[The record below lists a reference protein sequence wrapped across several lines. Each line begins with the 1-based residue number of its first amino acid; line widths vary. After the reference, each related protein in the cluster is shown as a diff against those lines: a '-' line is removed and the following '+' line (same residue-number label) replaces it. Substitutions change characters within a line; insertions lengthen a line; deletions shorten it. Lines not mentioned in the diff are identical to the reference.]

1 MQFIELLA
9 DAVSC
14 LGATVTQCK
23 LIFPLFFDGGFKVRL
38 VLVRLPEPVLSG
50 EANGTSVVYG
60 DGPVP
65 GWVILLLLF
74 GVSGGFFLYQVVKA
88 SRLVLKG
95 KPENRFDNWGARISE
110 VLTGWLGQKKVL
122 KDRIAGGIHVLMF
135 WGFLMLSTDMFDLAS
150 GNQFS
155 QKVLPELVR
164 GPWNLMVEVGYI
176 IAFVGCVL
184 ALVRRVVFT
193 PEKLKGKSQL
203 EGNVILLLIMTITT
217 TSFVVEAGESTVSST
232 WEPVG
237 AWVASTLVPSTST
250 VVAAYWAH
258 MLAIC
263 VFLFLIPLSKHMH
276 LVMAF
281 PNVFFHDLR
290 PMATMEP
297 LARGADGKAV
307 LLDELD
313 IESFG
318 AVNYTDFTWRDLIDG
333 WACTSCARCQDVCP
347 AYASGKALNPMQIIH
362 DVRHYANDNASTL
375 LAGETPEEDIIARF
389 GEDAIWACTTCHAC
403 VEACPIY
410 IDHVP
415 KLTDARR
422 HLMMERMEFDESV
435 EETVMPLMATI
446 ENLESDSNPYGL
458 PSHERGDWAEGLDV
472 KVAEP
477 AEYIYF
483 AGCAA
488 SFDERNKKVAR
499 DTISIMKEAGLDV
512 GILGMQEG
520 CSGDAARRAGNEYLF
535 QMLAETNLSTFEEIG
550 VKKVVA
556 SCPHCFH
563 TLGKEYKDYGG
574 EDIEVMHHSQLI
586 NHLQKEGKLPEPKHD
601 GTVTYHDPCYLGRI
615 GGELDAPRDAIGGV
629 DVEAERHGRDSFC
642 CGAGGAQMWMEEH
655 VDEGHDRVNIIRSKE
670 LAATGAQTVAV
681 GCPFCST
688 MVTDGLSAIG
698 SEMEVKDVA
707 ELVWEQ
713 IKAND
718 AKIEAAKASAEP
730 APEPA
735 EA

>member
-1 MQFIELLA
+1 M
-9 DAVSC
+9 SY
-14 LGATVTQCK
+14 G
-23 LIFPLFFDGGFKVRL
+23 PL
-38 VLVRLPEPVLSG
+38 
-50 EANGTSVVYG
+50 
-60 DGPVP
+60 P
-65 GWVILLLLF
+65 GWVFLLVL
-74 GVSGGFFLYQVVKA
+74 GAISGGFFVYQVVKA
-88 SRLVLKG
+88 TRLVMVG
-95 KPENRFDNWGARISE
+95 APDDRFDNWGARIKE
-110 VLTGWLGQKKVL
+110 VITGWLGQKRVL
-122 KDRIAGGIHVLMF
+122 EDKIAGGIHVLMF
-135 WGFLMLSTDMFDLAS
+135 WGFLMLSTDMFDLVTA
-150 GNQFS
+150 NWFS
-155 QKVLPELVR
+155 HSLLPDLIR
-164 GPWNLMVEVGYI
+164 GPWNIIVETGYT
-176 IAFVGCVL
+176 IALIGCFA
-184 ALVRRVVFT
+184 ALLRRVVFT

-203 EGNVILLLIMTITT
+203 EGNFILILIMTITL
-217 TSFVVEAGESTVSST
+217 TSFVVEAGEEGVSAT
-232 WEPVG
+232 WEPIG
-237 AWVASTLVPSTST
+237 AWVASALEPSTNV
-250 VVAAYWAH
+250 VVASYWLH
-258 MLAIC
+258 MLAIST
-263 VFLFLIPLSKHMH
+263 FLFLIPVSKHMH

-281 PNVFFHDLR
+281 PNVFFHDIR

-297 LARGADGKAV
+297 LARGEDGKAI
-307 LLDELD
+307 LLDDLD

-318 AVNYTDFTWRDLIDG
+318 TVNYTDLTWRNLIDG

-362 DVRHYANDNASTL
+362 DVRHYANDNSTAL
-375 LAGETPEEDIIARF
+375 LAGETPEQDIIARF

-435 EETVMPLMATI
+435 EDTIMPLMATI

-458 PSHERGDWAEGLDV
+458 PAHERGDWAEGLDV

-499 DTISIMKEAGLDV
+499 DTISVMKEAGLDV

-520 CSGDAARRAGNEYLF
+520 CSGDSARRAGNEYLF
-535 QMLAETNLSTFEEIG
+535 QMLAETNLATFEEIG
-550 VKKVVA
+550 VKKIVA

-586 NHLQKEGKLPEPKHD
+586 NHLQQEGKLPDPKHD
-601 GTVTYHDPCYLGRI
+601 PSVTFHDPCYLGRI
-615 GGELDAPRDAIGGV
+615 GGEIEAPRNAIGGV
-629 DVEAERHGRDSFC
+629 DIEIERHGKQSFC
-642 CGAGGAQMWMEEH
+642 CGAGGAQMWMEE
-655 VDEGHDRVNIIRSKE
+655 DADQRVNVIRAKE
-670 LAATGAQTVAV
+670 IAETGAETVAV

-688 MVTDGLSAIG
+688 MVSDGLTAID
-698 SEMEVKDVA
+698 SEMEVKDIA
-707 ELVWEQ
+707 EIVWEQ

-718 AKIEAAKASAEP
+718 AAIEAKKAA
-730 APEPA
+730 AA
-735 EA
+735 EAES

>member
-1 MQFIELLA
+1 M
-9 DAVSC
+9 
-14 LGATVTQCK
+14 
-23 LIFPLFFDGGFKVRL
+23 
-38 VLVRLPEPVLSG
+38 
-50 EANGTSVVYG
+50 
-60 DGPVP
+60 
-65 GWVILLLLF
+65 
-74 GVSGGFFLYQVVKA
+74 
-88 SRLVLKG
+88 
-95 KPENRFDNWGARISE
+95 
-110 VLTGWLGQKKVL
+110 L
-122 KDRIAGGIHVLMF
+122 KDRAGGIHVLMF

-164 GPWNLMVEVGYI
+164 GPWNLMVEVGYT

-232 WEPVG
+232 WEPIG
-237 AWVASTLVPSTST
+237 AWVASTLVPSTS
-250 VVAAYWAH
+250 VIVAAYWAH

-281 PNVFFHDLR
+281 PNVFFHDLSVPWPPWSHWLEAR
-290 PMATMEP
+290 TEKPSCSMSWTSSP
-297 LARGADGKAV
+297 LVPSTTRILPGETLSTDGPARRALAV
-307 LLDELD
+307 KM
-313 IESFG
+313 S
-318 AVNYTDFTWRDLIDG
+318 
-333 WACTSCARCQDVCP
+333 ARLTP
-347 AYASGKALNPMQIIH
+347 AAKFLNPMQIIH
-362 DVRHYANDNASTL
+362 DVRHYANDHATSIF
-375 LAGETPEEDIIARF
+375 AGETPEEDIIARF

-435 EETVMPLMATI
+435 EDTVMPLMATI

-550 VKKVVA
+550 VKKIVA

-586 NHLQKEGKLPEPKHD
+586 NHLQVEGKLPEPKHD

-670 LAATGAQTVAV
+670 LAATGAETVAV

-718 AKIEAAKASAEP
+718 AKIEAAKASAES
-730 APEPA
+730 AAEPA

>member
-1 MQFIELLA
+1 MEH
-9 DAVSC
+9 
-14 LGATVTQCK
+14 
-23 LIFPLFFDGGFKVRL
+23 PLTM
-38 VLVRLPEPVLSG
+38 S
-50 EANGTSVVYG
+50 YG
-60 DGPVP
+60 PLP
-65 GWVILLLLF
+65 GWVFLLVL
-74 GVSGGFFLYQVVKA
+74 GAISGGFFVYQVVKA
-88 SRLVLKG
+88 TRLVMVG
-95 KPENRFDNWGARISE
+95 APEDRFDNWGARIKE
-110 VLTGWLGQKKVL
+110 VITGWLGQKRVL
-122 KDRIAGGIHVLMF
+122 EDKIAGGIHVLMF
-135 WGFLMLSTDMFDLAS
+135 WGFLMLSTDMFDLVTA
-150 GNQFS
+150 NWFS
-155 QKVLPELVR
+155 HSLLPDLIR
-164 GPWNLMVEVGYI
+164 GPWNIIVETGYT
-176 IAFVGCVL
+176 IALIGCFA
-184 ALVRRVVFT
+184 ALLRRVVFT

-203 EGNVILLLIMTITT
+203 EGNFILILIMTITL
-217 TSFVVEAGESTVSST
+217 TSFVVEAGEEGVSAT
-232 WEPVG
+232 WEPIG
-237 AWVASTLVPSTST
+237 AWVASALEPSTNV
-250 VVAAYWAH
+250 VVASYWLH
-258 MLAIC
+258 MLAIST
-263 VFLFLIPLSKHMH
+263 FLFLIPVSKHMH

-281 PNVFFHDLR
+281 PNVFFHDIR

-297 LARGADGKAV
+297 LARGEDGKAI
-307 LLDELD
+307 LLDDLD

-318 AVNYTDFTWRDLIDG
+318 TVNYTDLTWRNLIDG

-362 DVRHYANDNASTL
+362 DVRHYANDNSTAL
-375 LAGETPEEDIIARF
+375 LAGETPEQDIIARF

-435 EETVMPLMATI
+435 EDTIMPLMATI

-458 PSHERGDWAEGLDV
+458 PAHERGDWAEGLDV

-499 DTISIMKEAGLDV
+499 DTISVMKEAGLDV

-520 CSGDAARRAGNEYLF
+520 CSGDSARRAGNEYLF
-535 QMLAETNLSTFEEIG
+535 QMLAETNLATFEEIG
-550 VKKVVA
+550 VKKIVA

-586 NHLQKEGKLPEPKHD
+586 NHLQQEGKLPDPKHD
-601 GTVTYHDPCYLGRI
+601 PSVTFHDPCYLGRI
-615 GGELDAPRDAIGGV
+615 GGEIEAPRNAIGGV
-629 DVEAERHGRDSFC
+629 DIEIERHGKQSFC
-642 CGAGGAQMWMEEH
+642 CGAGGAQMWMEE
-655 VDEGHDRVNIIRSKE
+655 DADQRVNVIRAKE
-670 LAATGAQTVAV
+670 IAETGAETVAV

-688 MVTDGLSAIG
+688 MVSDGLTAID
-698 SEMEVKDVA
+698 SEMEVKDIA
-707 ELVWEQ
+707 EIVWEQ

-718 AKIEAAKASAEP
+718 AAIEAKKAA
-730 APEPA
+730 AA
-735 EA
+735 EAEA

>member
-1 MQFIELLA
+1 MEHPLLM
-9 DAVSC
+9 S
-14 LGATVTQCK
+14 
-23 LIFPLFFDGGFKVRL
+23 
-38 VLVRLPEPVLSG
+38 
-50 EANGTSVVYG
+50 Y
-60 DGPVP
+60 GPVP
-65 GWVILLLLF
+65 GWLLLLVL
-74 GVSGGFFLYQVVKA
+74 GTISIGFFLYQVIKA
-88 SRLVLKG
+88 TRWVMVGASDD
-95 KPENRFDNWGARISE
+95 RFDNWGARIKE
-110 VLTGWLGQKKVL
+110 VITGWLGQKRVL
-122 KDRIAGGIHVLMF
+122 EDKIAGGIHVLMF
-135 WGFLMLSTDMFDLAS
+135 WGFLMLSTDMFDLATA
-150 GNQFS
+150 NWFS
-155 QKVLPELVR
+155 HNLLPDLVR
-164 GPWNLMVEVGYI
+164 GPWNLIVETGYT
-176 IAFVGCVL
+176 IALIGCVA
-184 ALVRRVVFT
+184 ALLRRVVFT

-203 EGNVILLLIMTITT
+203 EGNFILLLIMTITL
-217 TSFVVEAGESTVSST
+217 TSFVVEAGETGVSST
-232 WEPVG
+232 WEPIG
-237 AWVASTLVPSTST
+237 AWVASALEPSTLL
-250 VVAAYWAH
+250 VVASYWMH
-258 MLAIC
+258 MLAIST
-263 VFLFLIPLSKHMH
+263 FLFLIPLSKHMH

-281 PNVFFHDLR
+281 PNVFFHDMR

-297 LARGADGKAV
+297 LARGEDGKAV
-307 LLDELD
+307 PLEDLD

-318 AVNYTDFTWRDLIDG
+318 TVNYTDLTWRNLIDG

-362 DVRHYANDNASTL
+362 DVRHYANENSTAL
-375 LAGETPEEDIIARF
+375 MAGETPEQDIIARF

-435 EETVMPLMATI
+435 EDTIMPLMATI

-458 PSHERGDWAEGLDV
+458 PAHERGDWAEGLDV

-499 DTISIMKEAGLDV
+499 DTISVMKEAGLDV

-520 CSGDAARRAGNEYLF
+520 CTGDSARRAGNEYLF
-535 QMLAETNLSTFEEIG
+535 QMLAETNLATFEEIG
-550 VKKVVA
+550 VKKIVA

-586 NHLQKEGKLPEPKHD
+586 NHLQQEGKLPDPKHD
-601 GTVTYHDPCYLGRI
+601 PSVTFHDPCYLGRI
-615 GGELDAPRDAIGGV
+615 GGELDAPRNAIGGV
-629 DVEAERHGRDSFC
+629 DVEIERHGKQSFC
-642 CGAGGAQMWMEEH
+642 CGAGGAQMWMEE
-655 VDEGHDRVNIIRSKE
+655 DADQRVNVIRAKE
-670 LAATGAQTVAV
+670 IAETGAETVAV

-688 MVTDGLSAIG
+688 MVSDGLTAID
-698 SEMEVKDVA
+698 SEMEVKDIA
-707 ELVWEQ
+707 EIVWEQ

-718 AKIEAAKASAEP
+718 AAIEAKKAAT
-730 APEPA
+730 A
-735 EA
+735 EAEA

>member
-1 MQFIELLA
+1 MEH
-9 DAVSC
+9 
-14 LGATVTQCK
+14 
-23 LIFPLFFDGGFKVRL
+23 PLTM
-38 VLVRLPEPVLSG
+38 S
-50 EANGTSVVYG
+50 YG
-60 DGPVP
+60 PLP
-65 GWVILLLLF
+65 GWVFLLVL
-74 GVSGGFFLYQVVKA
+74 GAISGGFFVYQVVKA
-88 SRLVLKG
+88 TRLVMVG
-95 KPENRFDNWGARISE
+95 APEDRFDNWGARIKE
-110 VLTGWLGQKKVL
+110 VITGWLGQKRVL
-122 KDRIAGGIHVLMF
+122 EDKIAGGIHVLMF
-135 WGFLMLSTDMFDLAS
+135 WGFLMLSTDMFDLVTA
-150 GNQFS
+150 NWFS
-155 QKVLPELVR
+155 HSLLPDLIR
-164 GPWNLMVEVGYI
+164 GPWNIIVETGYT
-176 IAFVGCVL
+176 IALIGCFA
-184 ALVRRVVFT
+184 ALLRRVVFT

-203 EGNVILLLIMTITT
+203 EGNFILILIMTITL
-217 TSFVVEAGESTVSST
+217 TSFVVEAGEEGVSTT
-232 WEPVG
+232 WEPIG
-237 AWVASTLVPSTST
+237 AWVASALEPSTNV
-250 VVAAYWAH
+250 VVASYWLH
-258 MLAIC
+258 MLAIST
-263 VFLFLIPLSKHMH
+263 FLFLIPVSKHMH

-281 PNVFFHDLR
+281 PNVFFHDIR

-297 LARGADGKAV
+297 LARGEDGKAI
-307 LLDELD
+307 LLDDLD

-318 AVNYTDFTWRDLIDG
+318 TVNYTDLTWRNLIDG

-362 DVRHYANDNASTL
+362 DVRHYANDNSTAL
-375 LAGETPEEDIIARF
+375 LAGETPEQDIIARF

-435 EETVMPLMATI
+435 EDTIMPLMATI

-458 PSHERGDWAEGLDV
+458 PAHERGDWAEGLDV

-499 DTISIMKEAGLDV
+499 DTISVMKEAGLDV

-520 CSGDAARRAGNEYLF
+520 CSGDSARRAGNEYLF
-535 QMLAETNLSTFEEIG
+535 QMLAETNLATFEEIG
-550 VKKVVA
+550 VKKIVA

-586 NHLQKEGKLPEPKHD
+586 NHLQQEGKLPDPKHD
-601 GTVTYHDPCYLGRI
+601 PSVTFHDPCYLGRI
-615 GGELDAPRDAIGGV
+615 GGEIEAPRNAIGGV
-629 DVEAERHGRDSFC
+629 DIEIERHGKQSFC
-642 CGAGGAQMWMEEH
+642 CGAGGAQMWMEE
-655 VDEGHDRVNIIRSKE
+655 DADQRVNVIRAKE
-670 LAATGAQTVAV
+670 IAETGAETVAV

-688 MVTDGLSAIG
+688 MVSDGLTAID
-698 SEMEVKDVA
+698 SEMEVKDIA
-707 ELVWEQ
+707 EIVWEQ

-718 AKIEAAKASAEP
+718 AAIEAKKAA
-730 APEPA
+730 AA
-735 EA
+735 EAEA

>member
-1 MQFIELLA
+1 MEH
-9 DAVSC
+9 
-14 LGATVTQCK
+14 
-23 LIFPLFFDGGFKVRL
+23 PLFLD
-38 VLVRLPEPVLSG
+38 
-50 EANGTSVVYG
+50 Y
-60 DGPVP
+60 GPVP
-65 GWVILLLLF
+65 GWAILLVLF
-74 GVSGGFFLYQVVKA
+74 SVSGGFFGFQVWKA
-88 SRLVLKG
+88 SKLVLKG
-95 KPENRFDNWGARISE
+95 KPEDRFDNWGARISE
-110 VLTGWLGQKKVL
+110 VITGWLGQKKVL
-122 KDRIAGGIHVLMF
+122 KDRVAGGIHVLMF

-155 QKVLPELVR
+155 QKVLPEVVR
-164 GPWNLMVEVGYI
+164 GPWNLMVEVGYT

-184 ALVRRVVFT
+184 ALIRRVIFT

-232 WEPVG
+232 WEPIG
-237 AWVASTLVPSTST
+237 YWVYATLAPAAS
-250 VVAAYWAH
+250 VVIAAYWAH

-297 LARGADGKAV
+297 LARGDNGKAV
-307 LLDELD
+307 LLDDLD
-313 IESFG
+313 VESFG

-347 AYASGKALNPMQIIH
+347 AYASGKDLNPMQIIH
-362 DVRHYANDNASTL
+362 DVRHYANDHATTL
-375 LAGETPEEDIIARF
+375 LADETPEEDNIARF
-389 GEDAIWACTTCHAC
+389 GEGAIWACTTCHAC

-435 EETVMPLMATI
+435 EATVLPLMATI

-458 PSHERGDWAEGLDV
+458 PAHERGDWAEGLDV

-550 VKKVVA
+550 VKKIVA

-586 NHLQKEGKLPEPKHD
+586 SHLQTEGKLPQPKHD
-601 GTVTYHDPCYLGRI
+601 GSVTFHDPCYLGRI

-655 VDEGHDRVNIIRSKE
+655 VDEGYDRVNVIRSKE
-670 LAATGAQTVAV
+670 LAATGADTVAV

-698 SEMEVKDVA
+698 AEMEVKDVA

-718 AKIEAAKASAEP
+718 AKIEAAKASAEA

>member
-1 MQFIELLA
+1 
-9 DAVSC
+9 
-14 LGATVTQCK
+14 
-23 LIFPLFFDGGFKVRL
+23 
-38 VLVRLPEPVLSG
+38 
-50 EANGTSVVYG
+50 
-60 DGPVP
+60 
-65 GWVILLLLF
+65 
-74 GVSGGFFLYQVVKA
+74 
-88 SRLVLKG
+88 
-95 KPENRFDNWGARISE
+95 
-110 VLTGWLGQKKVL
+110 
-122 KDRIAGGIHVLMF
+122 
-135 WGFLMLSTDMFDLAS
+135 
-150 GNQFS
+150 
-155 QKVLPELVR
+155 
-164 GPWNLMVEVGYI
+164 
-176 IAFVGCVL
+176 
-184 ALVRRVVFT
+184 
-193 PEKLKGKSQL
+193 L

-232 WEPVG
+232 YEPIG
-237 AWVASTLVPSTST
+237 YWVASTLVPSTAM

-297 LARGADGKAV
+297 LARGEDGKAV
-307 LLDELD
+307 MLDDLD
-313 IESFG
+313 LESFG

-362 DVRHYANDNASTL
+362 DVRHYANDHAGTL

-435 EETVMPLMATI
+435 EDTVMPLMATI

-601 GTVTYHDPCYLGRI
+601 GSVTYHDPCYLGRI

-670 LAATGAQTVAV
+670 LAATGAETVAV

-698 SEMEVKDVA
+698 SEMEVKDIA

-718 AKIEAAKASAEP
+718 AKIEAKKAA
-730 APEPA
+730 AEPA
-735 EA
+735 EAAEA